1 MSLVALRYDE
11 DDDVL
16 AGLRSPRKQLPCRLL
31 YADGGDELFERIC
44 ALDAYYPTRT
54 ELALL
59 DAHLPQIAHHVGPA
73 ARVIEPGSGDG
84 RKTRR
89 LLRALE
95 SPSSYVPIDIAHD
108 QLRRMADELRG
119 ELSGIGI
126 EPVTADYTEPFE
138 LPVPQHAFRRTLV
151 FFPGSTIGNFEPGD
165 ARRFLAQLADLA
177 GEDRMLLLGADAT
190 REPAVLRRAYDDE
203 LGVTAAFN
211 KNVLAHLNRTRGAT
225 FDLDAFDHR
234 AIWNAEAS
242 RVEMHLV
249 SRRRQTV
256 MVSGQRILFTEGEP
270 IVTEHCYKH
279 TPAAMH
285 ALLAMSGWRPR
296 QVFTA
301 TAVPFR
307 LWLCEPHA
315 LVPLG
320 RVARAPEGNRRGVA
334 RPADRV

>member
-31 YADGGDELFERIC
+31 YTDGGDELFERIC
-44 ALDAYYPTRT
+44 TLDAYYPTRT
-54 ELALL
+54 ELSLL
-59 DAHLPQIAHHVGPA
+59 DAHLPQIARCVGPA

-84 RKTRR
+84 RKTQR

-95 SPSSYVPIDIAHD
+95 SPAGYVPIDIAHD
-108 QLRRMADELRG
+108 QLQRMAERLRG
-119 ELSGIGI
+119 ELPGVQV
-126 EPVTADYTEPFE
+126 EPVTADYTEAFE

-151 FFPGSTIGNFEPGD
+151 FFPGSTIGNFEPGQ
-165 ARRFLAQLADLA
+165 ARRFLAQLAQLA
-177 GEDRMLLLGADAT
+177 GPERMLLLGADAT
-190 REPAVLRRAYDDE
+190 REPSLLLRAYNDE
-203 LGVTAAFN
+203 HGVTAAFN

-234 AIWNAEAS
+234 AVWNADAS

-256 MVSGQRILFTEGEP
+256 AISGQRIMFGAGEP

-285 ALLAMSGWRPR
+285 ALLGMAGWRPR

-301 TAVPFR
+301 QNAAFR

-315 LVPLG
+315 LALHAH
-320 RVARAPEGNRRGVA
+320 RV
-334 RPADRV
+334 

>member
-31 YADGGDELFERIC
+31 YADGGDELFERITT
-44 ALDAYYPTRT
+44 LDAYYPTRT

-95 SPSSYVPIDIAHD
+95 SPSSYVPIDIARE
-108 QLRRMADELRG
+108 QLQRMAERLRG
-119 ELSGIGI
+119 ELAGIEV

-151 FFPGSTIGNFEPGD
+151 FFPGSTIGNFEPGQ
-165 ARRFLAQLADLA
+165 ARRFLAQLAQLA
-177 GEDRMLLLGADAT
+177 GPDRMLLLGADAT
-190 REPAVLRRAYDDE
+190 REPALLLRAYNDE
-203 LGVTAAFN
+203 HGVTAAFN

-234 AIWNAEAS
+234 AVWNADAS

-249 SRRRQTV
+249 SRRRQSVTIA
-256 MVSGQRILFTEGEP
+256 GHRILFGAGEP

-285 ALLAMSGWRPR
+285 ALLGMAGWRPR

-301 TAVPFR
+301 QSAAFR

-315 LVPLG
+315 LALHAH
-320 RVARAPEGNRRGVA
+320 RV
-334 RPADRV
+334 

>member
-1 MSLVALRYDE
+1 MSLLALRYDD

-44 ALDAYYPTRT
+44 ALDAYYPTRA

-59 DAHLPQIAHHVGPA
+59 DAHLPQIAHNVGPA

-89 LLRALE
+89 LLRALD

-108 QLRRMADELRG
+108 QLRRMAEQLRRELP
-119 ELSGIGI
+119 GIEI
-126 EPVTADYTEPFE
+126 EPVTADYSEPFE
-138 LPVPQHAFRRTLV
+138 LPVPQRAFRRTLV
-151 FFPGSTIGNFEPGD
+151 FFPGSTIGNFEPGE
-165 ARRFLAQLADLA
+165 ARWFLAQLAALA
-177 GEDRMLLLGADAT
+177 GNDRMLLLGADAT
-190 REPAVLRRAYDDE
+190 RDPAVLLRAYDDHDR
-203 LGVTAAFN
+203 VTAAFN

-234 AIWNAEAS
+234 AIWNADAS

-249 SRRRQTV
+249 SKRRQTV
-256 MVSGQRILFTEGEP
+256 SVSGQPILFTAGES

-285 ALLAMSGWRPR
+285 ALLALSGWRPR
-296 QVFTA
+296 QVFTGAA
-301 TAVPFR
+301 TAFR
-307 LWLCEPHA
+307 IWLCEPLA
-315 LVPLG
+315 
-320 RVARAPEGNRRGVA
+320 VAHRGKAPAGGVA
-334 RPADRV
+334 SSRNGGALA

>member
-1 MSLVALRYDE
+1 MSLVALRYDD

-16 AGLRSPRKQLPCRLL
+16 GGLRSPRKQLPCRLL

-44 ALDAYYPTRT
+44 TLDAYYPTRT

-95 SPSSYVPIDIAHD
+95 SPSSYVPIDIAGD
-108 QLRRMADELRG
+108 QLHRMAEQLRG
-119 ELSGIGI
+119 ELPDIEI
-126 EPVTADYTEPFE
+126 EPVTADYSEPFE
-138 LPVPQHAFRRTLV
+138 LPVPQRAFQRTLV

-165 ARRFLAQLADLA
+165 ARRFLAHLAALA
-177 GEDRMLLLGADAT
+177 GNDRMLLLGADAT
-190 REPAVLRRAYDDE
+190 REPAVLVRAYDDE
-203 LGVTAAFN
+203 HGVTAAFN

-225 FDLDAFDHR
+225 FDLDAFEHR
-234 AIWNAEAS
+234 AFWNADAS
-242 RVEMHLV
+242 RIEMHLV
-249 SRRRQTV
+249 SKRRQIV
-256 MVSGQRILFTEGEP
+256 SVSGQRIVFTAGES

-285 ALLAMSGWRPR
+285 ALLALSGWRPR

-301 TAVPFR
+301 AATPFR
-307 LWLCEPHA
+307 IWLCEP
-315 LVPLG
+315 V
-320 RVARAPEGNRRGVA
+320 GVA
-334 RPADRV
+334 FRGRTPGRREPSRGSDDLA